1 MIRAARMRIG
11 ERQNQQSPPG
21 DQKMPIESPNWNHN
35 DAAGRG
41 NMNDY
46 CNLKIKAIEDAPP
59 QGQNISKAF
68 DGQQGKEETPTE
80 WLERLWK
87 KVTVL
92 QW

>member
-1 MIRAARMRIG
+1 MTRAARMRIW
-11 ERQNQQSPPG
+11 ERRNQQGPPG
-21 DQKMPIESPNWNHN
+21 DQKMPIASPNWIHN
-35 DAAGRG
+35 DAARQG

-46 CNLKIKAIEDAPP
+46 CNLKIKEIEDAPP
-59 QGQNISKAF
+59 QGQDISKAF

-92 QW
+92 Q